1 MAFDNLVFN
10 QIVNLIKEPLIN
22 GKISKIQQ
30 ISQEEFLFM
39 IRNNNQ
45 NYNFLINTH
54 PNTAYMNLVSK
65 KPESNYVTSNFGLFI
80 KKHLENGK
88 IINILQQNDDR
99 IVLLEIS
106 NFDDY
111 FNHTI
116 KKLYVELIGRASNI
130 ILCDEDNKIL
140 ECLKKIP
147 LQYNNLRPL
156 LPNIKYEL
164 PNVPEKSSL
173 PSSIINELNYRNISL
188 EQLKEII
195 KKSTQIFIKES
206 KEKKDFHFF
215 EFLYFDGKVKVFPW
229 NIGIEEF
236 YKDVLIKERHRQYN
250 AELEKVVKNE
260 IKKAEK
266 KLVKLQQEQENARKN
281 QVYKIYG
288 DLLLTYSDEISPYDD
303 AVVLK
308 DELGNEYKIALD
320 KRLNVFKNAQS
331 YYKKYQK
338 SKTAIDKIKEQINL
352 TEDNLDYFKTIK
364 FHLDNADVIVANEIK
379 EELMNQG
386 FFKQKNNLKKNNKK
400 NKEKAYRPQK
410 YIFNN
415 VSIEVGQNN
424 LQNEY
429 LTFKLSNK
437 NDWFFHVQ
445 NGPGAHVVVHENK
458 LNEALIRYAANLA
471 AINSSQKNSSSVAV
485 NYTLIKNV
493 KKIPGGKP
501 GKVII
506 KDQKTI
512 FIDPK

>member
-215 EFLYFDGKVKVFPW
+215 EFFLHTIYFLDTA
-229 NIGIEEF
+229 F
-236 YKDVLIKERHRQYN
+236 YVHQYFCKKYTLLQSFVPFLSYSNSKN
-250 AELEKVVKNE
+250 APLLSLNP
-260 IKKAEK
+260 
-266 KLVKLQQEQENARKN
+266 LHQ
-281 QVYKIYG
+281 KI
-288 DLLLTYSDEISPYDD
+288 PYDD
-303 AVVLK
+303 
-308 DELGNEYKIALD
+308 
-320 KRLNVFKNAQS
+320 
-331 YYKKYQK
+331 
-338 SKTAIDKIKEQINL
+338 
-352 TEDNLDYFKTIK
+352 YFDP
-364 FHLDNADVIVANEIK
+364 LYVIH
-379 EELMNQG
+379 
-386 FFKQKNNLKKNNKK
+386 
-400 NKEKAYRPQK
+400 
-410 YIFNN
+410 
-415 VSIEVGQNN
+415 SI
-424 LQNEY
+424 Y
-429 LTFKLSNK
+429 LFLYS
-437 NDWFFHVQ
+437 H
-445 NGPGAHVVVHENK
+445 
-458 LNEALIRYAANLA
+458 
-471 AINSSQKNSSSVAV
+471 
-485 NYTLIKNV
+485 
-493 KKIPGGKP
+493 
-501 GKVII
+501 
-506 KDQKTI
+506 
-512 FIDPK
+512 

>member
-1 MAFDNLVFN
+1 M
-10 QIVNLIKEPLIN
+10 
-22 GKISKIQQ
+22 
-30 ISQEEFLFM
+30 
-39 IRNNNQ
+39 
-45 NYNFLINTH
+45 
-54 PNTAYMNLVSK
+54 
-65 KPESNYVTSNFGLFI
+65 
-80 KKHLENGK
+80 
-88 IINILQQNDDR
+88 
-99 IVLLEIS
+99 
-106 NFDDY
+106 
-111 FNHTI
+111 
-116 KKLYVELIGRASNI
+116 
-130 ILCDEDNKIL
+130 
-140 ECLKKIP
+140 
-147 LQYNNLRPL
+147 
-156 LPNIKYEL
+156 
-164 PNVPEKSSL
+164 
-173 PSSIINELNYRNISL
+173 
-188 EQLKEII
+188 
-195 KKSTQIFIKES
+195 
-206 KEKKDFHFF
+206 
-215 EFLYFDGKVKVFPW
+215 
-229 NIGIEEF
+229 
-236 YKDVLIKERHRQYN
+236 
-250 AELEKVVKNE
+250 
-260 IKKAEK
+260 
-266 KLVKLQQEQENARKN
+266 
-281 QVYKIYG
+281 
-288 DLLLTYSDEISPYDD
+288 
-303 AVVLK
+303 
-308 DELGNEYKIALD
+308 
-320 KRLNVFKNAQS
+320 
-331 YYKKYQK
+331 
-338 SKTAIDKIKEQINL
+338 